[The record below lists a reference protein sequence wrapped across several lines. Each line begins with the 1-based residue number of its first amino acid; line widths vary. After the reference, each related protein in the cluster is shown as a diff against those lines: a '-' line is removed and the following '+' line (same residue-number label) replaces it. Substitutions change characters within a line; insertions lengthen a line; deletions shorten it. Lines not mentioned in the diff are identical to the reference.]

1 MGGLAQR
8 FERFMDFV
16 VKGVP
21 VSMNILLLN

>member
-1 MGGLAQR
+1 MGFLAQR

-21 VSMNILLLN
+21 MLMTILLFN